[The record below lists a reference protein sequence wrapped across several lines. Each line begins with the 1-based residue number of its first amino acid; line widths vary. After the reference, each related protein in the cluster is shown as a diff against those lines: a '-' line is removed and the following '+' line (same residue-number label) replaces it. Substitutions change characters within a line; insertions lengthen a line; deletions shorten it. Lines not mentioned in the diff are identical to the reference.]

1 MSHSAV
7 PARPLHPFRA
17 TLAAVCAIGIALG
30 MSRYAYTPL
39 IPALIRDGWVS
50 VPQAGF
56 LGGANCMGYLA
67 SCLLAIV
74 LPRYLPIRSVIRL
87 SLAIALIGGL
97 MSAFDLGFRWLILA
111 RFVAGLSAAPLLV
124 LTPSV
129 LSSQISDRWKKVCS
143 GIAFAGNGIFIVLIS
158 LTLPFFLEFD
168 VQLSWLYEAAV
179 TVVACIL
186 VWPLS
191 SRASGKPLVRSEVS
205 DHLNGGQRK
214 VLLGLI
220 LAYGLGAVAVQPPTL
235 FLTDYLHRDLGLR
248 VSEASQVF
256 SILGVGTAIGAGVS
270 GLFAG
275 LVGSRLTLFVVY
287 VSGVIS
293 MLLVLF
299 TSKIWALALAAG
311 LAGVFLMGLVA
322 MTSQRTMEAVGHAQ
336 HPKTW
341 GTMTL
346 AFALGLSVGSNGMSA
361 LLQYGQTYFDL
372 FAIGFFIAFSGL
384 VLTIFLSCRTL
395 PSDQKNNINGL
406 RA

>member
-143 GIAFAGNGIFIVLIS
+143 GIAFAGNGLFIVLIS

-346 AFALGLSVGSNGMSA
+346 AFALGLTVGSNGMSA
-361 LLQYGQTYFDL
+361 LLQYGQTYLDL
-372 FAIGFFIAFSGL
+372 FAIGFFIALSGL

-395 PSDQKNNINGL
+395 PSDQKTT
-406 RA
+406 

>member
-143 GIAFAGNGIFIVLIS
+143 GIAFAGNGLFIVLIS

-205 DHLNGGQRK
+205 DHLNGRQRK

-256 SILGVGTAIGAGVS
+256 SVLGVGTAIGAGVS

-346 AFALGLSVGSNGMSA
+346 AFALGLTVGSNGMSA
-361 LLQYGQTYFDL
+361 LLQYGQTYLDL

-384 VLTIFLSCRTL
+384 VLTMFLSCRTL
-395 PSDQKNNINGL
+395 PSDQKNNINGS
-406 RA
+406 RV

>member
-1 MSHSAV
+1 
-7 PARPLHPFRA
+7 
-17 TLAAVCAIGIALG
+17 

-129 LSSQISDRWKKVCS
+129 LSSQISDRWKKLCS

-372 FAIGFFIAFSGL
+372 FAIGFLIAFSGL

-395 PSDQKNNINGL
+395 SSDQKNNINGL

>member
-129 LSSQISDRWKKVCS
+129 LSSQISDRWKKLCS

-372 FAIGFFIAFSGL
+372 FAIGFLIAFSGL

-395 PSDQKNNINGL
+395 SSDQKNNINGL

>member
-129 LSSQISDRWKKVCS
+129 LSSQISDRWKKLCS

-372 FAIGFFIAFSGL
+372 FAIGFLIAFSGL

-395 PSDQKNNINGL
+395 PSDQKTT
-406 RA
+406 

>member
-299 TSKIWALALAAG
+299 TSKVWALALAAG

-346 AFALGLSVGSNGMSA
+346 AFALGLTVGSNGMSA
-361 LLQYGQTYFDL
+361 LLQYGQTYLDL

-395 PSDQKNNINGL
+395 PSDQKNNINGS
-406 RA
+406 RV

>member
-1 MSHSAV
+1 M
-7 PARPLHPFRA
+7 
-17 TLAAVCAIGIALG
+17 
-30 MSRYAYTPL
+30 
-39 IPALIRDGWVS
+39 
-50 VPQAGF
+50 
-56 LGGANCMGYLA
+56 
-67 SCLLAIV
+67 
-74 LPRYLPIRSVIRL
+74 
-87 SLAIALIGGL
+87 
-97 MSAFDLGFRWLILA
+97 
-111 RFVAGLSAAPLLV
+111 
-124 LTPSV
+124 
-129 LSSQISDRWKKVCS
+129 
-143 GIAFAGNGIFIVLIS
+143 LIS

-372 FAIGFFIAFSGL
+372 FAIGFLIAFSGL

-395 PSDQKNNINGL
+395 SSDQKNNINGL

>member
-129 LSSQISDRWKKVCS
+129 LSSQISDRWKKLCS

-270 GLFAG
+270 GLCAG

-372 FAIGFFIAFSGL
+372 FAIGFLIAFSGL

-395 PSDQKNNINGL
+395 SSDQKNNINGL

>member
-346 AFALGLSVGSNGMSA
+346 AFALGLTVGSNGMSA
-361 LLQYGQTYFDL
+361 LLQYGQTYLDL

-384 VLTIFLSCRTL
+384 VLTMFLSCRTL
-395 PSDQKNNINGL
+395 PSDQKNNINGSRL
-406 RA
+406 

>member
-129 LSSQISDRWKKVCS
+129 LSSQISDRWKKLCS
-143 GIAFAGNGIFIVLIS
+143 GIAFAGNGIF
-158 LTLPFFLEFD
+158 
-168 VQLSWLYEAAV
+168 
-179 TVVACIL
+179 
-186 VWPLS
+186 
-191 SRASGKPLVRSEVS
+191 K
-205 DHLNGGQRK
+205 
-214 VLLGLI
+214 
-220 LAYGLGAVAVQPPTL
+220 
-235 FLTDYLHRDLGLR
+235 
-248 VSEASQVF
+248 
-256 SILGVGTAIGAGVS
+256 
-270 GLFAG
+270 
-275 LVGSRLTLFVVY
+275 
-287 VSGVIS
+287 
-293 MLLVLF
+293 
-299 TSKIWALALAAG
+299 
-311 LAGVFLMGLVA
+311 
-322 MTSQRTMEAVGHAQ
+322 
-336 HPKTW
+336 
-341 GTMTL
+341 
-346 AFALGLSVGSNGMSA
+346 A
-361 LLQYGQTYFDL
+361 LL
-372 FAIGFFIAFSGL
+372 
-384 VLTIFLSCRTL
+384 
-395 PSDQKNNINGL
+395 
-406 RA
+406 

>member
-143 GIAFAGNGIFIVLIS
+143 GIAFAGNGLFIVLIS

-205 DHLNGGQRK
+205 DHLNGRQRK

-256 SILGVGTAIGAGVS
+256 SVLGVGTAIGAGVS

-346 AFALGLSVGSNGMSA
+346 AFALGLTVGSNGMSA
-361 LLQYGQTYFDL
+361 LLQYGQTYLDL
-372 FAIGFFIAFSGL
+372 FAIGFFIALSGL
-384 VLTIFLSCRTL
+384 VLTMFLSCRTL
-395 PSDQKNNINGL
+395 PSDQKNNINGS
-406 RA
+406 RV

>member
-129 LSSQISDRWKKVCS
+129 LSSQISDRWKKLCS

-346 AFALGLSVGSNGMSA
+346 AFALGLTVGSNGMSA

-395 PSDQKNNINGL
+395 QSDQKNNINGS
-406 RA
+406 RV

>member
-129 LSSQISDRWKKVCS
+129 LSSQVSDRWKKVCS

-346 AFALGLSVGSNGMSA
+346 AFALGLTVGSNGMSA
-361 LLQYGQTYFDL
+361 LLQYGQTYLDL

-395 PSDQKNNINGL
+395 QSDQKNNINGS
-406 RA
+406 RV

>member
-143 GIAFAGNGIFIVLIS
+143 GIAFAGNGLFIVLIS

-179 TVVACIL
+179 TALACIL

-205 DHLNGGQRK
+205 HHLNGGQRK

-346 AFALGLSVGSNGMSA
+346 AFALGLTVGSNGMSA
-361 LLQYGQTYFDL
+361 LLQYGQTYLDL

-384 VLTIFLSCRTL
+384 VLTMFLSCRTL
-395 PSDQKNNINGL
+395 PSDQKNNINGS
-406 RA
+406 RV

>member
-143 GIAFAGNGIFIVLIS
+143 GIAFAGNGLFIVLIS

-179 TVVACIL
+179 TALACIL

-256 SILGVGTAIGAGVS
+256 SVLGVGTAIGAGVS

-346 AFALGLSVGSNGMSA
+346 AFALGLTVGSNGMSA
-361 LLQYGQTYFDL
+361 LLQYGQTYLDL

-395 PSDQKNNINGL
+395 PSDQKTT
-406 RA
+406 

>member
-50 VPQAGF
+50 VPQAGY

-129 LSSQISDRWKKVCS
+129 LSSQVSDRWKKVCS

-248 VSEASQVF
+248 VSEASQIF

-346 AFALGLSVGSNGMSA
+346 AFALGLTVGSNGMSA
-361 LLQYGQTYFDL
+361 LLQYGQTYLGL

-395 PSDQKNNINGL
+395 QSDQKNNINGS
-406 RA
+406 RV

>member
-346 AFALGLSVGSNGMSA
+346 AFALGLTVGSNGMSV
-361 LLQYGQTYFDL
+361 LLQYGQTYLDL
-372 FAIGFFIAFSGL
+372 FAIGFFIALSGL

-395 PSDQKNNINGL
+395 PSDQKTT
-406 RA
+406 

>member
-143 GIAFAGNGIFIVLIS
+143 GIAFAGNGLFIVLIS

-205 DHLNGGQRK
+205 DHLNGRQRK

-256 SILGVGTAIGAGVS
+256 SVLGVGTAIGAGVS

-346 AFALGLSVGSNGMSA
+346 AFALGLTVGSNGMSA
-361 LLQYGQTYFDL
+361 LLQYGQTYLDL
-372 FAIGFFIAFSGL
+372 FAIGFFIALSGL
-384 VLTIFLSCRTL
+384 VLTMFLSCRTL
-395 PSDQKNNINGL
+395 PSDQKTT
-406 RA
+406 

>member
-129 LSSQISDRWKKVCS
+129 LSSQISDRWKKLCS

-395 PSDQKNNINGL
+395 QSDQKNNINGS
-406 RA
+406 RV

>member
-129 LSSQISDRWKKVCS
+129 LSSQVSDRWKKVCS

-311 LAGVFLMGLVA
+311 LVGVFLMGLVA

-346 AFALGLSVGSNGMSA
+346 AFALGLTVGSNGMSA
-361 LLQYGQTYFDL
+361 LLQYGQTYLDL

-395 PSDQKNNINGL
+395 QSDQKNNINGS
-406 RA
+406 RV

>member
-346 AFALGLSVGSNGMSA
+346 AFALGLTVGSNGMSA
-361 LLQYGQTYFDL
+361 LLQYGKTYLDL

-384 VLTIFLSCRTL
+384 VLTMFLSCRTL
-395 PSDQKNNINGL
+395 PSDQKNNINGSRL
-406 RA
+406 

>member
-1 MSHSAV
+1 MAHSAV

-74 LPRYLPIRSVIRL
+74 LPRYLSIRSVIRL
-87 SLAIALIGGL
+87 SLIIALIGGL

-143 GIAFAGNGIFIVLIS
+143 GIAFSGTGIFIVLIS
-158 LTLPFFLEFD
+158 LTLPFFLRFD
-168 VQLSWLYEAAV
+168 VQLSWLYEAV
-179 TVVACIL
+179 ITMVACIL

-191 SRASGKPLVRSEVS
+191 SRASGKPLVRSEVF

-214 VLLGLI
+214 VLFGLI

-235 FLTDYLHRDLGLR
+235 FLTDYLHRDIGLR
-248 VSEASQVF
+248 VSEASLVF
-256 SILGVGTAIGAGVS
+256 SVLGVGTAIGSSVS
-270 GLFAG
+270 GLFTG
-275 LVGSRLTLFVVY
+275 LVGSRITLFVVY
-287 VSGVIS
+287 LSGVVS

-299 TSKIWALALAAG
+299 STKIWALALAAG

-322 MTSQRTMEAVGHAQ
+322 MTSQRTMEAVGNSQ

-346 AFALGLSVGSNGMSA
+346 AFAIGLTVGSNGMSA
-361 LLQYGQTYFDL
+361 LLQYGQTYLDL
-372 FAIGFFIAFSGL
+372 FEIGFFIALSGL
-384 VLTIFLSCRTL
+384 IITIFLSCRTL
-395 PSDQKNNINGL
+395 PSDQKTT
-406 RA
+406 

>member
-346 AFALGLSVGSNGMSA
+346 AFALGLTVGSNGMSA
-361 LLQYGQTYFDL
+361 LLQYGQTYLDL

-395 PSDQKNNINGL
+395 PSDQKNNINGSRL
-406 RA
+406 

>member
-346 AFALGLSVGSNGMSA
+346 AFALGLTVGSNGMSA
-361 LLQYGQTYFDL
+361 LLQYGQTYLDL

-395 PSDQKNNINGL
+395 PSDQKNNINGS
-406 RA
+406 RV